1 MFTLKDIDTRTIFVL
16 NCFYSERRLKVH
28 SGELLF
34 DEVLEDGK
42 TRTLTKFPFQKILV
56 LFVIGP
62 ISITTPL
69 IDKCRKFGVA
79 LVVVKANLR
88 PVYIWANSAEA
99 NYLLRKKQFDL
110 KPEDIS
116 IAKILV
122 KNKIQNQKRNLQKTR
137 KKDTLTNS
145 AIEYCNVSLGE
156 LMGILDYNQL
166 MGLEGRVSK
175 NYFSAYFQ
183 SLDWTGRHPRIK
195 DSQINVALDIGYS
208 ILFNLI
214 ECFLR
219 LFGFDVYVGVYHRLW
234 FKRKSLVCDIVEPF
248 RCIIDHTVLL
258 GFNRGQFKKSDFEES
273 KGVFQLKREKSMD
286 YYRVFYEALLGYK
299 SEMFVFVQKYYRC
312 FMGRMSVKSYPE
324 FEYK

>member
-16 NCFYSERRLKVH
+16 NCFDSERRLKVH

-122 KNKIQNQKRNLQKTR
+122 KNKIQNQVTKNS
-137 KKDTLTNS
+137 TL
-145 AIEYCNVSLGE
+145 E
-156 LMGILDYNQL
+156 
-166 MGLEGRVSK
+166 
-175 NYFSAYFQ
+175 
-183 SLDWTGRHPRIK
+183 
-195 DSQINVALDIGYS
+195 
-208 ILFNLI
+208 
-214 ECFLR
+214 
-219 LFGFDVYVGVYHRLW
+219 FG
-234 FKRKSLVCDIVEPF
+234 S
-248 RCIIDHTVLL
+248 
-258 GFNRGQFKKSDFEES
+258 
-273 KGVFQLKREKSMD
+273 
-286 YYRVFYEALLGYK
+286 
-299 SEMFVFVQKYYRC
+299 
-312 FMGRMSVKSYPE
+312 
-324 FEYK
+324 